1 MSPSRRHRPLVPL
14 VLGVALVMI
23 ATLFTSQAAIAATPS
38 VRLLVAST
46 ELTAERN
53 KRDVMFVDPGAYI
66 TPVGEDFELIV
77 NRPDYDTPI
86 TAKQVDPNSGLILRT
101 FPDDHLDGW
110 SGLASFAHFT
120 VVNGHGDTVASQDVS
135 FCPYATVRLSDESPL
150 TSAYPFGCYSGNPFF
165 RGTVWGVDIGW
176 ASALSGSGGYHDG
189 GRLGWKAK
197 GDAYTIR
204 IEIDPEWVN
213 LLSIA
218 PSDATAQVHVSVADR
233 RTMSTT
239 DTQPASPQTS
249 AAVPFAS
256 TPIVSQPDPA
266 TLPDFSALPAWG
278 IGLKR
283 GYLNFNATEWNAG
296 PGPMVVDG
304 FRGDAESTMDA
315 YQYFLHDG
323 EPVGRALIGQ
333 LEYHAGRHDHWHLKD
348 FIRYSLLDADKK
360 TIQISP
366 KDSWCLVP
374 TDAIDLSIP
383 NADWNAYAQDLQ
395 SSCNFY
401 QPGSL
406 WVREVVPVGWGDT
419 YGQYFN
425 GGGFDISDL
434 PNGRYY
440 IRTEVNPGGSILEV
454 TTANDT
460 QDRLVLLRGGPRN
473 RRVIVPPWHGIDT
486 EHYCV
491 YCG

>member
-1 MSPSRRHRPLVPL
+1 LSPSRRHRPLVPL

-53 KRDVMFVDPGAYI
+53 KRDVVFVDPGAYI

-197 GDAYTIR
+197 GD
-204 IEIDPEWVN
+204 
-213 LLSIA
+213 
-218 PSDATAQVHVSVADR
+218 
-233 RTMSTT
+233 
-239 DTQPASPQTS
+239 
-249 AAVPFAS
+249 
-256 TPIVSQPDPA
+256 
-266 TLPDFSALPAWG
+266 
-278 IGLKR
+278 
-283 GYLNFNATEWNAG
+283 
-296 PGPMVVDG
+296 
-304 FRGDAESTMDA
+304 
-315 YQYFLHDG
+315 
-323 EPVGRALIGQ
+323 
-333 LEYHAGRHDHWHLKD
+333 
-348 FIRYSLLDADKK
+348 
-360 TIQISP
+360 
-366 KDSWCLVP
+366 
-374 TDAIDLSIP
+374 
-383 NADWNAYAQDLQ
+383 LQ
-395 SSCNFY
+395 F
-401 QPGSL
+401 
-406 WVREVVPVGWGDT
+406 
-419 YGQYFN
+419 
-425 GGGFDISDL
+425 
-434 PNGRYY
+434 
-440 IRTEVNPGGSILEV
+440 
-454 TTANDT
+454 
-460 QDRLVLLRGGPRN
+460 
-473 RRVIVPPWHGIDT
+473 
-486 EHYCV
+486 
-491 YCG
+491 